1 MHLAFIPSHPFG
13 YTAGKWRE
21 WYPDVVAED
30 GKKGIVVN
38 QLLSSTK
45 GTLTT
50 DADKYLWQDGWFMQH
65 QRLIKSGSINL
76 KNEVKTFLVGS
87 VGSSSA
93 GWPSFARGIM
103 AESPQDLVCK
113 SIYKIR
119 EENGFTLFKIKN
131 NKVLAE
137 IISCGSH
144 DPENKENGAIV
155 SKNIVYI

>member
-1 MHLAFIPSHPFG
+1 MSE
-13 YTAGKWRE
+13 R
-21 WYPDVVAED
+21 
-30 GKKGIVVN
+30 KGSRFTFSGDIHAIGAA
-38 QLLSSTK
+38 SI
-45 GTLTT
+45 
-50 DADKYLWQDGWFMQH
+50 
-65 QRLIKSGSINL
+65 IKSGSINL

-93 GWPSFARGIM
+93 GWPSFARGII

-137 IISCGSH
+137 IISCGGH
-144 DPENKENGAIV
+144 DPENKENGTIV
-155 SKNIVYI
+155 SKDIVYI